1 MSLEFIGFG
10 SPLIARQAAGEI
22 LSCNEHTAKYG
33 LYLNEAQAVELAETR
48 GHALRENGRVEF
60 GGGLLNKIIMEFC
73 DSPYIQQSEYSHT
86 LCELTEIF
94 YYYKTQTLEKIGDT
108 ELIKYMRDCFDNE
121 CRGSLDLLYG
131 KSLDRMMRNIY
142 NGTDAYLN
150 EDEEEL
156 YMGEEDEY
164 EQ

>member
-10 SPLIARQAAGEI
+10 SPLITRQAAGEI

-48 GHALRENGRVEF
+48 GYALKENGRVEF
-60 GGGLLNKIIMEFC
+60 GGGVLNKIIMEFC
-73 DSPYIQQSEYSHT
+73 DSTYIQQSDYTHT

-94 YYYKTQTLEKIGDT
+94 YYYKTQTLEKIGDMD
-108 ELIKYMRDCFDNE
+108 LIKYMRECFDGE
-121 CRGSLDLLYG
+121 CHGSLDLLYG

-142 NGTDAYLN
+142 NGTDAYFN
-150 EDEEEL
+150 ETDEL
-156 YMGEEDEY
+156 YMGEVEDE
-164 EQ
+164 Q